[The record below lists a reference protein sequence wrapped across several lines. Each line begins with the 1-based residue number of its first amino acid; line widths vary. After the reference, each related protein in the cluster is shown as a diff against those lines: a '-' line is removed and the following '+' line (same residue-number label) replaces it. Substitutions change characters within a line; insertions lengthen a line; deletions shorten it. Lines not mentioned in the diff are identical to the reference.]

1 MPRTPSMVTL
11 KFYGDESADAT
22 SSRVFSVAGVIGTDD
37 EWAEAMRP
45 WLRRTR
51 GLAFH
56 ANKCESQF
64 AKTDHEKHEEN
75 LKLYRDLTVILAESH
90 LVGIAVSLDIKSRDE
105 CLPGI
110 PKDFGYYK
118 CLTDVLVNLGQI
130 TRDFNAH
137 PNEPEDAKVEF
148 TFASRVESDGTA
160 GTIYGMFRTLP
171 EWVDTSIFEAKV
183 CFQAAAKE
191 PRLEVADLLT
201 REAMKEVDRKLTQ
214 SARPQRR
221 SFQALDKTGKFI
233 WIERDRAYC
242 ERWRDQV
249 NSEQGK
255 ADLEDYKRWLVDTKR
270 VQNGQ
275 PHDNMANRALFY
287 GWLEKRDALAKKKN
301 VASGATS

>member
-1 MPRTPSMVTL
+1 MVTL

-22 SSRVFSVAGVIGTDD
+22 SSRVFSVGGVLGTND
-37 EWAEAMRP
+37 EWAAAMGL

-51 GLAFH
+51 GLPFH

-64 AKTDHEKHEEN
+64 AKTDREKHDEN

-110 PKDFGYYK
+110 QKDFGYYK
-118 CLTDVLVNLGQI
+118 CLTDVLLNLGQI
-130 TRDFNAH
+130 TKDFNAD
-137 PNEPEDAKVEF
+137 PNEVDDARVEF

-160 GTIYGMFRTLP
+160 GAIYGMFRTLP
-171 EWVDTSIFEAKV
+171 DWVDASIFHTEAS
-183 CFQAAAKE
+183 FEAAAKE
-191 PRLEVADLLT
+191 PRLELADLLA
-201 REAMKEVDRKLTQ
+201 REAMKEVERKLTQ

-249 NSEQGK
+249 NSDQGR
-255 ADLEDYKRWLVDTKR
+255 ADLEDYKKWLTDTKR

-275 PHDNMANRALFY
+275 PHDNMTNRALFY
-287 GWLEKRDALAKKKN
+287 GWLEKRDAVAK
-301 VASGATS
+301 AQPR

>member
-1 MPRTPSMVTL
+1 MVML
-11 KFYGDESADAT
+11 KFYGDESADDT
-22 SSRVFSVAGVIGTDD
+22 NSRVFSVAGVIGTED
-37 EWAEAMRP
+37 EWAEAMRL

-51 GLAFH
+51 GLPFH

-64 AKTDHEKHEEN
+64 AKTDREKHEGN

-130 TRDFNAH
+130 TRAFNAD

-160 GTIYGMFRTLP
+160 GTIYRMFRTLP
-171 EWVDTSIFEAKV
+171 EWADTSIFDAKV
-183 CFQAAAKE
+183 SFEAATKE
-191 PRLEVADLLT
+191 PRLEVADLLA

-221 SFQALDKTGKFI
+221 SFQALDNTGKLI

-242 ERWRDQV
+242 ERWLDQV

-255 ADLEDYKRWLVDTKR
+255 ADLENYKKWLVDTKR

-275 PHDNMANRALFY
+275 PHDNMTNRALFY
-287 GWLEKRDALAKKKN
+287 GWWRSEMP
-301 VASGATS
+301 

>member
-1 MPRTPSMVTL
+1 
-11 KFYGDESADAT
+11 
-22 SSRVFSVAGVIGTDD
+22 VAGVIGTDD
-37 EWAEAMRP
+37 EWAEAMRL

-64 AKTDHEKHEEN
+64 ARTDREKHEEN
-75 LKLYRDLTVILAESH
+75 LKLYRDLAVILAESH
-90 LVGIAVSLDIKSRDE
+90 LVGISVSLDIKSRDE

-110 PKDFGYYK
+110 PRDFGYYK
-118 CLTDVLVNLGQI
+118 CLTDVLVKLGQI
-130 TRDFNAH
+130 TRSFNVD
-137 PNEPEDAKVEF
+137 PNERDDAKVEF

-171 EWVDTSIFEAKV
+171 EWVDSSIFDTKVSFEA
-183 CFQAAAKE
+183 ASKE
-191 PRLEVADLLT
+191 PRLELADLLA

-249 NSEQGK
+249 NSDQGK
-255 ADLEDYKRWLVDTKR
+255 ADLADYKTWLVDTKR

-275 PHDNMANRALFY
+275 PHDNMTNRALFY
-287 GWLEKRDALAKKKN
+287 GWLEKRDALARQKA
-301 VASGATS
+301 VASGVTS